1 MRNEYVLTTYVNWKI
16 FLLAYVERR
25 FCWLLCQ
32 CHTNTTRSIVMSV
45 NGNASFASLYR
56 QYKNANYRKRI
67 TSPRPQSTL
76 KGMRTVIKLR
86 ILYHY
91 K

>member
-16 FLLAYVERR
+16 FRLAYVERR
-25 FCWLLCQ
+25 FCWLLCR

-45 NGNASFASLYR
+45 NGNASFASRYR
-56 QYKNANYRKRI
+56 QYENANYRKRI

-76 KGMRTVIKLR
+76 
-86 ILYHY
+86 
-91 K
+91 